1 MDFNP
6 RLQEGGDPIIK
17 TDFTTGQN
25 FNPRLQEG
33 GDLMSDIK
41 EATQGT
47 FQSTPPR
54 RRRPKSATIF
64 KYVFDFN
71 PRLQEGGDR

>member
-33 GDLMSDIK
+33 GD
-41 EATQGT
+41 G
-47 FQSTPPR
+47 
-54 RRRPKSATIF
+54 
-64 KYVFDFN
+64 
-71 PRLQEGGDR
+71 